1 MTSPGS
7 WLVAIFGDIGAHRAA
22 FADQLSGLG
31 CDPATGYIPPNLHIA
46 QVGDLVHR
54 GPDSDGT
61 LRMADR
67 FMAASPGRWHQLFGN
82 HEGHELG
89 GPRLGGFD
97 GQVGPEG
104 QAILADWWKNRRAA
118 MAVAFDTVE
127 HGPMLVTHAGLTRAM
142 WRTIGSPRSAHDAA
156 DLLNRTVGVAPEL
169 AFKPGNMLAGPDGR
183 SYDEPGVAWTEAATE
198 LLYPW
203 ALYGSAPF
211 GQVHGHSSMYRWRDA
226 RPQRWTP
233 PLIAASVTRI
243 SPERRHVWVEAGGQ
257 TFIGCDPGHGTY
269 PARSWGPLVL
279 ELAP

>member
-1 MTSPGS
+1 MSAPA

-22 FADQLSGLG
+22 FAGQLAGLG
-31 CDPATGYIPPNLHIA
+31 CDPATGYIPPNLHVA

-67 FMAASPGRWHQLFGN
+67 FMAASPGQWHQLFGN

-89 GPRLGGFD
+89 GPRLDGFD

-118 MAVAFDTVE
+118 MAVTFDTVE
-127 HGPMLVTHAGLTRAM
+127 HGPLLVTHAGLTRSM
-142 WRTIGSPRSAHDAA
+142 WRTIGSPHDAHEA
-156 DLLNRTVGVAPEL
+156 AALLNRMVGVAPDL
-169 AFKPGNMLAGPDGR
+169 AFKPGAMLADERGR
-183 SYDEPGVAWTEAATE
+183 PHEDPGVAWAESAQE

-203 ALYGSAPF
+203 LRFGGASF
-211 GQVHGHSSMYRWRDA
+211 GQVHGHSSIYRWSGS
-226 RPQRWTP
+226 RPQVWAP
-233 PLIAASVTRI
+233 PSIIDAVTRI
-243 SPERRHVWVEAGGQ
+243 STTRRHIWAEAGGQ
-257 TFIGCDPGHGTY
+257 TFIGIDPGHGRN